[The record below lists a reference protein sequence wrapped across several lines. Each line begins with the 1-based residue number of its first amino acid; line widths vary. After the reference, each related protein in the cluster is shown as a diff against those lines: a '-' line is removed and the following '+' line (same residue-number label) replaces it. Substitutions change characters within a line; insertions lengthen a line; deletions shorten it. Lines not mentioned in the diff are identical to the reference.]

1 MVDPMLSVRALARLA
16 VRYFCHSSRRFCFA
30 IRLSPTENETMAHSR
45 ITLETNR
52 QAIAIG
58 TVLKPSRPVDRPSCD
73 PLETEFEKRTIMDFE
88 QPIRAW
94 MRKIR
99 VDPDLVSIEGCV
111 VNPRQRQA
119 IREDWVSN
127 LSSHTMP
134 HLRISERNRCGAATA
149 ASLHRSSA
157 LQSHPQRIPFR
168 SSEVRP
174 NTSIDLSTGSWL

>member
-1 MVDPMLSVRALARLA
+1 
-16 VRYFCHSSRRFCFA
+16 
-30 IRLSPTENETMAHSR
+30 
-45 ITLETNR
+45 
-52 QAIAIG
+52 
-58 TVLKPSRPVDRPSCD
+58 
-73 PLETEFEKRTIMDFE
+73 
-88 QPIRAW
+88 

-127 LSSHTMP
+127 LLLASMP
-134 HLRISERNRCGAATA
+134 HLRISERNRCGAATRA
-149 ASLHRSSA
+149 HASTLPGILPASLHRSSA